1 MKTKS
6 RKSGRHEAILRAVGE
21 GVVRTQAELQK
32 RLAARGFPVDQAT
45 LSRDL
50 REIGLMK
57 IPGQDGEGTHYA
69 LASAPAAPASTDA
82 AAIVARAVRNADW
95 SGNLVVVQTDPGNAA
110 PLGLALDRL
119 GWREVLGTVAGDDT
133 LLVVVREGAKARQ
146 VTERIKALAR
156 I

>member
-1 MKTKS
+1 MKLKS

-57 IPGQDGEGTHYA
+57 VPGQDGEGTHYA
-69 LASAPAAPASTDA
+69 LA
-82 AAIVARAVRNADW
+82 